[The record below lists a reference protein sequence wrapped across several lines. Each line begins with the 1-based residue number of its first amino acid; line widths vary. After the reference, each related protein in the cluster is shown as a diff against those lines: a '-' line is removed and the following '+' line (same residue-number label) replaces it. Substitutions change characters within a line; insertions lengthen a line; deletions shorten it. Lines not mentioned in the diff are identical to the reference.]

1 MKKILVVDDN
11 KQNIYMAEILFAG
24 NGFEVETASN
34 GKEALEKA
42 RVNPP
47 DLLISDVLMP
57 VMDGF
62 ALCREWRKD
71 ETLKNI
77 PFIFYTA
84 TYTEPE
90 DEQFALS
97 LGADRFI
104 KKPLDTIELIRIT
117 KELINK
123 KETGSYP
130 DKEMESPQEEVYLR
144 LYNQTL
150 VHKLEDKLF
159 QLEEANKRLE
169 YEIRERQYAE
179 QRLYSYERQIAQ
191 SQKMEALGSLAGGI
205 AHDFNNILMAI
216 MAHAELAL
224 MDSSENIPNIKN
236 IEQIQVACNR
246 AKELIN
252 QILTFSRQA
261 GMEKRPI
268 KISNIAQEVLKLI
281 KSSLPP
287 GIQVIQ
293 KIESESPVM
302 ANPTQI
308 YQVLINLCTN
318 ASHAIKDNNGFI
330 EVRLSD
336 CLIDNPE
343 EPALLG
349 LAPGRYQKLEV
360 IDNGCG
366 IKENDLDEIF
376 APYFTT
382 RKEEGGTGLGLS
394 VVQNIV
400 KNMEGRITVKSIYGE
415 GATFSLF
422 FPVCQDSD
430 EKALYDSA
438 IIKTENEHIL
448 FIDDEPTF
456 MEMAV
461 EMLKKLGYRVTAFS
475 ESMAALKA
483 FKARPMEFDLVLSDI
498 EMPFMS
504 GLELVNELHAIN
516 NDIPVVL
523 CTGFSDRITDQR
535 AEELKIN
542 GFLMKPFVLSDLS
555 KAIRKAL
562 GKTNGVI
569 KT

>member
-1 MKKILVVDDN
+1 MERILVVDDN

-42 RVNPP
+42 RANPP
-47 DLLISDVLMP
+47 DLLISDILMP

-71 ETLKNI
+71 ENLKNI
-77 PFIFYTA
+77 PFVFYTA

-97 LGADRFI
+97 LGADRFL
-104 KKPLDTIELIRIT
+104 KKPLDTVELIRIT
-117 KELINK
+117 KELMNK

-130 DKEMESPQEEVYLR
+130 DKEQEPPQEEVYLR
-144 LYNQTL
+144 LYNQAL

-169 YEIRERQYAE
+169 YEIKERQYAE
-179 QRLYSYERQIAQ
+179 QRLYSYEKQIAQ

-216 MAHAELAL
+216 MAHAELAIL
-224 MDSSENIPNIKN
+224 DSSENIPNSKN

-261 GMEKRPI
+261 SVEKRPI
-268 KISNIAQEVLKLI
+268 KISTIAQEVLKLI

-287 GIQVIQ
+287 GIEIKQ

-318 ASHAIKDNNGFI
+318 ASHAIKKKEGII

-336 CLIDNPE
+336 CIIDNPAE
-343 EPALLG
+343 SALKG
-349 LAPGRYQKLEV
+349 LVPGKYQKLEV
-360 IDNGCG
+360 IDNGRG
-366 IKENDLDEIF
+366 IKADDLDEIF
-376 APYFTT
+376 SPYFTT
-382 RKEEGGTGLGLS
+382 RKNEGGTGLGLS

-400 KNMEGRITVKSIYGE
+400 KNSGGRITVKSTYGQ

-422 FPVCQDSD
+422 FPVCQDGV

-448 FIDDEPTF
+448 FIDDETTF

-461 EMLKKLGYRVTAFS
+461 EMLEKLGYRVTAFS

-504 GLELVNELHAIN
+504 GLELVNELHTIH

-523 CTGFSDRITDQR
+523 CTGFSDRITEKR
-535 AEELKIN
+535 TEELKIK
-542 GFLMKPFVLSDLS
+542 GFLMKPFILSDLS

-562 GKTNGVI
+562 GKPDGHI
-569 KT
+569 K